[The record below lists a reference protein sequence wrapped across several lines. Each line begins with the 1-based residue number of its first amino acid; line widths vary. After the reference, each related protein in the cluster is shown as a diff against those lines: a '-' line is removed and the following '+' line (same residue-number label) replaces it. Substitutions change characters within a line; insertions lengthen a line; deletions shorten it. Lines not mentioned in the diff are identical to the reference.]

1 MMNAGIYVG
10 TTAKDP
16 KYKDFLIMKDVVE
29 VPAEE
34 VWFSLEEVKKLQSGQ
49 K

>member
-1 MMNAGIYVG
+1 VG